1 MLPKSLLPKNFLDST
16 AMRLIYSRRSE
27 RGAAL
32 LPALISS
39 LHLISE
45 CVTVSLVQRDQSRIL
60 ISSLLQGSVV

>member
-1 MLPKSLLPKNFLDST
+1 
-16 AMRLIYSRRSE
+16 MRLIYSRRSE

-45 CVTVSLVQRDQSRIL
+45 CVTVSLVQRDQPRIL